1 MGGSDFDCRERPC
14 SRLTAP
20 YQGNRLQVGRIDPQS
35 IATSLVKAI
44 AGMVQNCDICV
55 LAIPLQFSNPLHPSC
70 SSLANS
76 KVKQGLWK
84 TNWRR
89 VGMSVLSRRWDNL
102 QIVVVDDHKQV
113 RSALGG
119 FLSGLGAVVHEC
131 SNADRALELVVR
143 LRPALVVSDIAMRD
157 KDGFELLQF
166 RIATLRKRTPVTLIH
181 SDQRSEVYFGEFL
194 F

>member
-1 MGGSDFDCRERPC
+1 
-14 SRLTAP
+14 
-20 YQGNRLQVGRIDPQS
+20 
-35 IATSLVKAI
+35 
-44 AGMVQNCDICV
+44 
-55 LAIPLQFSNPLHPSC
+55 
-70 SSLANS
+70 
-76 KVKQGLWK
+76 
-84 TNWRR
+84 
-89 VGMSVLSRRWDNL
+89 MSVLTRRRDNL

-119 FLSGLGAVVHEC
+119 FLSCLGAVVHEC

-194 F
+194 FR